1 MTGMSGWI
9 TISVV
14 DITATD
20 SMSSCEDGLVGKR
33 DDLRE
38 YLPLT
43 ESTYY
48 IMLALSR
55 PLHGY
60 AVMQRVAELSRGTVT
75 VGPGT
80 LYGAFVTLEQ
90 QKLIE
95 KVGEEGRRKVYAL
108 TALGNRVLAA
118 HAERLKTMTRAGSE
132 ARGRR

>member
-1 MTGMSGWI
+1 MTGLPGRLS
-9 TISVV
+9 ISSV
-14 DITATD
+14 DITTGDRAFER
-20 SMSSCEDGLVGKR
+20 EDARVGTR
-33 DDLRE
+33 DDLRR

-60 AVMQRVAELSRGTVT
+60 AVMQRVAELSRRSVT

-80 LYGAFVTLEQ
+80 LYGAFVTLEK

-95 KVGEEGRRKVYAL
+95 KVGEEGRRKVYTL

-118 HAERLKTMTRAGSE
+118 HTERLRTMTRAGSE

>member
-1 MTGMSGWI
+1 
-9 TISVV
+9 
-14 DITATD
+14 
-20 SMSSCEDGLVGKR
+20 VGKR
-33 DDLRE
+33 DELQKH
-38 YLPLT
+38 LPLT

-60 AVMQRVAELSRGTVT
+60 AVMQRVAEMSRGTVK

-90 QKLIE
+90 HKLIE
-95 KVGEEGRRKVYAL
+95 KAGEEGRRKVYAL

-118 HAERLKTMTRAGSE
+118 HTERLRTMTRAGTE

>member
-1 MTGMSGWI
+1 
-9 TISVV
+9 
-14 DITATD
+14 
-20 SMSSCEDGLVGKR
+20 VGRR
-33 DDLRE
+33 DDLKR

-60 AVMQRVAELSRGTVT
+60 AVMQRVAELSRGTVA

-95 KVGEEGRRKVYAL
+95 KVGEEGRRKVYTL

-118 HAERLKTMTRAGSE
+118 HSERLKTMTRAGSQ
-132 ARGRR
+132 ARGRK

>member
-1 MTGMSGWI
+1 MNARMPP
-9 TISVV
+9 
-14 DITATD
+14 
-20 SMSSCEDGLVGKR
+20 VGKR
-33 DDLRE
+33 DDLRR

-80 LYGAFVTLEQ
+80 LYGAFVTLEKQ
-90 QKLIE
+90 MLIE
-95 KVGEEGRRKVYAL
+95 KVGEEGRRKVYTL
-108 TALGNRVLAA
+108 TALGNRVVAA
-118 HAERLKTMTRAGSE
+118 HADRLRTMTRAGSQ
-132 ARGRR
+132 ARGRK